1 ALGELRPSLD
11 FITGSGLR
19 AADPA
24 GIIPNGGSQQPY
36 AQVNFGVAQVL
47 GHDTEHALTIRL
59 DITNLFDSIYLL
71 HDGTS
76 VGKGQPQY
84 GPRRGVMLGLR
95 KAF

>member
-1 ALGELRPSLD
+1 
-11 FITGSGLR
+11 
-19 AADPA
+19 
-24 GIIPNGGSQQPY
+24 
-36 AQVNFGVAQVL
+36 VAQVL